1 MSGSFVTRRSRF
13 SETGKEV
20 ARERLHDQP
29 INEALEAKQAKSHE
43 GVRHGPCGPTR
54 IVGIIGLLIIPLGSL
69 LFLRS
74 YISLGDSLKLS
85 VTSTVGP

>member
-1 MSGSFVTRRSRF
+1 MVHA
-13 SETGKEV
+13 V
-20 ARERLHDQP
+20 
-29 INEALEAKQAKSHE
+29 N
-43 GVRHGPCGPTR
+43 R

-85 VTSTVGP
+85 VTSTVGALIGMIPEGFVSLDDLGTGSGCCQISQGKGPAQ